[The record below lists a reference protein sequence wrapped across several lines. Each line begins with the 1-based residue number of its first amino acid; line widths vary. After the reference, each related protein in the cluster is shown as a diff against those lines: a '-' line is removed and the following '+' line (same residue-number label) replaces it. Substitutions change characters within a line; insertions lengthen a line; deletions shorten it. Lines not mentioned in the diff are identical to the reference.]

1 MQTPRLMLSCCIG
14 LLILLSTVLP
24 ASARAKTD
32 VIRLKN
38 GDRITCEI
46 KNLRRGMLAAKTDS
60 MGTVEIK
67 WQDVDSITSE
77 HLFTVQNTRGQLFIG
92 SLQPATD
99 PRHVDVSGPAPATN
113 LPQSSVVQIQELEP
127 SVLKRFSGSA
137 DLGYSFAKAS
147 SRTQLN
153 FAGDVTYLT
162 ERYSAKLDY
171 SSAVGTSNGQT
182 DVNREAASLTGTRY
196 IGLKWLTF
204 TELSYN
210 HNLELQLD
218 RRVTL
223 LGGPGYRL
231 TRSNRALVTV
241 IGGAAFSRESY
252 YGQPL
257 VKNAEGALGIDAQF
271 FKLYSPKVDIASR
284 FVYLPNFTTWGRQR
298 TEFEGKVRLEVLK
311 DFFVTFTLY
320 DSFDSKP
327 PSETATRNDY
337 GFTTGLSWSF
347 RR

>member
-1 MQTPRLMLSCCIG
+1 MHTPRLMFSCCIG
-14 LLILLSTVLP
+14 LLILVFTVLP
-24 ASARAKTD
+24 TSAREKTD

-38 GDRITCEI
+38 GDRITGEI
-46 KNLRRGMLAAKTDS
+46 RYLMRGMLTVKTDS
-60 MGTVEIK
+60 MSTVEIK
-67 WQDVDSITSE
+67 WQDVDSVTSE
-77 HLFTVQNTRGQLFIG
+77 HLFTVQDTSGQLFVG
-92 SLQPATD
+92 NLQPAAD
-99 PRHVDVSGPAPATN
+99 PKHVDISGPAPATN
-113 LPQSSVVQIQELEP
+113 LAQLSVVQIQELEP
-127 SVLKRFSGSA
+127 SVLKRFSGST

-147 SRTQLN
+147 TRTQFN
-153 FAGDVTYLT
+153 FAGDVAYRT

-171 SSAVGTSNGQT
+171 TSAVGTSNGQT

-196 IGLKWLTF
+196 IGRKWLTF
-204 TELSYN
+204 AQVSYD

-223 LGGPGYRL
+223 LGGPGYKV
-231 TRSNRALVTV
+231 TQSNRAMVTV

-257 VKNAEGALGIDAQF
+257 AKNAEGALGIDAQF

-284 FVYLPNFTTWGRQR
+284 FVYFPNFTTWGRQR

-311 DFFVTFTLY
+311 DFFVTFALY
-320 DSFDSKP
+320 DSFDSEP